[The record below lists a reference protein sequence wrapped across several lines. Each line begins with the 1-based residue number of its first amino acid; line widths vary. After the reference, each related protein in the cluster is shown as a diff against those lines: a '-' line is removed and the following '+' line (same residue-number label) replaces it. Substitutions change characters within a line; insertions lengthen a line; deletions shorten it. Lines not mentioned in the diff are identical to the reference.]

1 MQKTFYSICL
11 LSLSCVSALTLQE
24 VEEQDKLLE
33 AQIKQEELKQK
44 LQKVK
49 GGNLIPPFFFHKPKA
64 PNL

>member
-1 MQKTFYSICL
+1 MQKIFYLICL

-24 VEEQDKLLE
+24 VEEQNKLLE

-49 GGNLIPPFFFHKPKA
+49 GGNLIPPPHKPKT
-64 PNL
+64 L

>member
-11 LSLSCVSALTLQE
+11 LSLGCVSALTLQE
-24 VEEQDKLLE
+24 VEEQNKLLE

-49 GGNLIPPFFFHKPKA
+49 G
-64 PNL
+64 